1 MQTTDTGRKPKLIK
15 KKSEIEKWRKI
26 ELDIKEFILNNN
38 SFASVK
44 AHKEFRY
51 QLCQDALELCSGNK
65 TKAAEMLGI
74 SRTTFKDWVD
84 EN

>member
-1 MQTTDTGRKPKLIK
+1 MDADKKPGLIK
-15 KKSEIEKWRKI
+15 KKSEIGKWRER

-38 SFASVK
+38 GFASIK

-51 QLCQDALELCSGNK
+51 QLCQDALELCNGNK

-74 SRTTFKDWVD
+74 SRTTFKEWVD